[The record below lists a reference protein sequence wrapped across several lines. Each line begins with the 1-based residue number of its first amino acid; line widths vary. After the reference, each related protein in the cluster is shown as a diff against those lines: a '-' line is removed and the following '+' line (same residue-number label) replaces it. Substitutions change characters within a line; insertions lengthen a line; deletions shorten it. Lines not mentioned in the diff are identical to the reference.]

1 MSSVKMVWSDPVS
14 GAAFLVDQPPAP
26 VRKAPGEREAFIQS
40 RDGLSIRVREW
51 GDRDG
56 DPVVLLHGLRGYS
69 GTWRGL
75 AAALPQRR
83 LIAIDQRGRGE
94 SDWDPALNYYTD
106 AYLADLE
113 LLVERLGLDRFTLI
127 GHSMGG
133 TTSYVYAAR
142 NPDRLNAVII
152 EDIAPGSS
160 VSGAGAERIK
170 AEMAALPQDFADWG
184 EARAYWRNARPSVS
198 EAAREERLA
207 ESLRETGDGRIGWRY
222 DAVGISQIR
231 LHSDPARVVDLWPVV
246 DAIRVPAFVIRG
258 GQSDFCRLDT
268 VLEMERRNP
277 RFTHATVDRASH
289 YVHDD
294 APDIFNALVAG
305 WLSGLRSAS
314 GATA

>member
-1 MSSVKMVWSDPVS
+1 MSK
-14 GAAFLVDQPPAP
+14 
-26 VRKAPGEREAFIQS
+26 
-40 RDGLSIRVREW
+40 
-51 GDRDG
+51 
-56 DPVVLLHGLRGYS
+56 
-69 GTWRGL
+69 
-75 AAALPQRR
+75 
-83 LIAIDQRGRGE
+83 
-94 SDWDPALNYYTD
+94 
-106 AYLADLE
+106 
-113 LLVERLGLDRFTLI
+113 
-127 GHSMGG
+127 
-133 TTSYVYAAR
+133 
-142 NPDRLNAVII
+142 
-152 EDIAPGSS
+152 
-160 VSGAGAERIK
+160 
-170 AEMAALPQDFADWG
+170 
-184 EARAYWRNARPSVS
+184 
-198 EAAREERLA
+198 AAREERLA

-222 DAVGISQIR
+222 DAVGISKIR